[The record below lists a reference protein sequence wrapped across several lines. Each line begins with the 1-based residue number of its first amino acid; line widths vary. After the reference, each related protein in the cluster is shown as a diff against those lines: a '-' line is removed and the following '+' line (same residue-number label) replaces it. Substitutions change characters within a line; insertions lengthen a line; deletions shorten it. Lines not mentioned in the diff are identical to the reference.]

1 MNLPQLPVFTTQ
13 QRNGLAI
20 VSVGAIALGVFYFFL
35 GHGQTSLTSAHP
47 ISSAAPKPRI
57 SDLALGMQMPIS
69 SPSPTPPAPLP
80 EVVVDVAG
88 KVKSP
93 GVYSLPVGSRAI
105 DAIKAAG
112 NALKGVDLSNV
123 NLAELLVDGEEL
135 IVGQVAQMSTLSTAK
150 KTSGKAFAKSL
161 TSPVHI
167 NSATMSE
174 LDSLPGIGPVMAN
187 RILQY
192 RKKNGLFT
200 SIADL
205 RKVLGMGKAKY
216 EALKPLVRL

>member
-1 MNLPQLPVFTTQ
+1 MNLPQLPEFTTQ

-20 VSVGAIALGVFYFFL
+20 VAVGAIALGVFYFFL
-35 GHGQTSLTSAHP
+35 GHGQTSSSLALP
-47 ISSAAPKPRI
+47 ISSSTPKPKI
-57 SDLALGMQMPIS
+57 SDLASGMEMPIS
-69 SPSPTPPAPLP
+69 STSPTQLP

-93 GVYSLPVGSRAI
+93 GVYSLPAGSRAI
-105 DAIKAAG
+105 DALKAAG
-112 NALKGVDLSNV
+112 DALKGVDLSNL
-123 NLAELLVDGEEL
+123 NLAELLVDGQQL
-135 IVGQVAQMSTLSTAK
+135 IVGQVVRNSALSIVK
-150 KTSGKAFAKSL
+150 KTSGKASAKTL
-161 TSPVHI
+161 TGPVHL
-167 NSATMSE
+167 NSATVAE

-205 RKVLGMGKAKY
+205 RKVAGMGKAKY
-216 EALKPLVRL
+216 EELKSLVRL